1 MKPQEYIEAI
11 ADGRM
16 DENLKAVYVLDSAVE
31 AQKERYINT
40 IREFINIFGEDRDI
54 IITSAPE
61 ERRYAEII
69 PIIIMVRLW
78 LHQLILMRLLFVLPV

>member
-54 IITSAPE
+54 IITSAPGG
-61 ERRYAEII
+61 YGCIN
-69 PIIIMVRLW
+69 
-78 LHQLILMRLLFVLPV
+78 

>member
-31 AQKERYINT
+31 AQKHNKRVY
-40 IREFINIFGEDRDI
+40 
-54 IITSAPE
+54 
-61 ERRYAEII
+61 
-69 PIIIMVRLW
+69 
-78 LHQLILMRLLFVLPV
+78 

>member
-40 IREFINIFGEDRDI
+40 IRV
-54 IITSAPE
+54 
-61 ERRYAEII
+61 Y
-69 PIIIMVRLW
+69 
-78 LHQLILMRLLFVLPV
+78 